1 VGTRLGVLGLGL
13 KVDLLGFAEE
23 SLFTRA
29 NVRLIARSTVEPLL
43 FLDRLRM
50 KGAGDSYGLG
60 APYMLE
66 FA

>member
-1 VGTRLGVLGLGL
+1 M

-60 APYMLE
+60 APYTLE